1 MDYFSMYKDV
11 WEFHKKHID
20 IMQDTDEFWEEVVN
34 EGNVLSQ
41 KYNECKFIR
50 NLVLGEITEFERICK
65 EARSNADTGV

>member
-20 IMQDTDEFWEEVVN
+20 NMQDTDEFWEEVVN
-34 EGNVLSQ
+34 EGNILSQ

-65 EARSNADTGV
+65 EARNNADTGV